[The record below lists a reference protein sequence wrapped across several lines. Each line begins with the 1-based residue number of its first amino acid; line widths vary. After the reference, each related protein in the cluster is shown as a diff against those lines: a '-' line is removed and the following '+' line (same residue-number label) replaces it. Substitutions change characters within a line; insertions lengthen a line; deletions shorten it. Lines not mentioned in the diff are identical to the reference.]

1 MAFEFS
7 FFFFQAI
14 LASAFAKKD
23 FDKATATA
31 SRVLQVRI
39 AFAFAFA
46 FDPIGTPISFSIS
59 FLLPH
64 PSFLMFL
71 SANGSTLQLGLVLGL
86 VLSVLVAVVLQLASR
101 LFTNDVNVRQILSL
115 GIPVSLFLS
124 PNYKI
129 SISLM
134 ETFIWN

>member
-1 MAFEFS
+1 MAFEFFL

-39 AFAFAFA
+39 AFA

>member
-1 MAFEFS
+1 MAFEFFFS
-7 FFFFQAI
+7 FFFQAI

-23 FDKATATA
+23 FDKATAAA

-39 AFAFAFA
+39 AFAF
-46 FDPIGTPISFSIS
+46 DPIDTPISFSIS

-115 GIPVSLFLS
+115 GIPVSLSLFLS
-124 PNYKI
+124 LNYKI